1 MPAISVVATDVILL
15 KEFMVINLS
24 DSSTISGVVVFTPR
38 SSGETTSAAAAAG
51 DPPGVLI
58 FSE

>member
-1 MPAISVVATDVILL
+1 MPAIFVVATDVILL

-38 SSGETTSAAAAAG
+38 SSGATTSAAAAAG